1 MTLRARGVPLPHSSF
16 PVLPLR
22 AGALFPGTTMTLR
35 VGRAKSVALLL
46 NSHEGDIVAVVPQRQ
61 ANDDQPDN
69 NALYGVGSFAKI
81 VRIDTESAGS
91 CRVILEGLARL
102 RFDGLDSTE
111 PYWRGSGREMLDED
125 GDTDEA
131 ELLAKAL
138 RSQLT
143 EHAKNAGGALDEA
156 LKDNLDPA
164 EFADRIAAS
173 MDLETPIAVELLA
186 NANVPKRLRRLAE
199 LLGKAAHRAELW
211 REVERDVKTY
221 FSQQQR
227 EAVIREQMRALR
239 KALGDEDGPDEIEK
253 LRQKL
258 EEAGL
263 SPEAQEIAKRE
274 LKRLSQ
280 LGAQHAETHVIRNY
294 LEWMAAL
301 PWQQRNQVSEDL
313 NAVAKQLDDD
323 HFGLEEPKRRI
334 LEHLAVYK
342 LSGHRK
348 GTILCLVGPP
358 GVGKTSIA
366 QSIATATNRPFIRIA
381 LGGVRD
387 EAELRGHRRTYVGAL
402 PGRLIHALRQAKA
415 KNPVILLDE
424 IDKLGAD
431 FRGSPESALLEV
443 LDPEQNINFTDHYL
457 ETPFD
462 LSEVQFICT
471 ANSLDTLSRPLR
483 DRLDIVEVSGYTE
496 TEKLKIARRYL
507 VPRRLQEAGLAA
519 DRVGMTDD
527 VLRSLIHEY
536 TREAGVRQLDRELSR
551 LVRAFAL
558 EIARAPVDS
567 PIVNHLEID
576 EPRLHDMLGKPKFRR
591 EHVERTHV
599 PGIATGL
606 AWTPFGGDILYIE
619 TSVMPGRGKLE
630 ITGQLGEVMKE
641 SARAALT
648 YVRSHAQDLGLQD
661 ANLETVDLH
670 IHVPAG
676 AVPKDGPSAG
686 VTMFTAL
693 ASLLSKRPVRADT
706 AMTGECTLRGR
717 VLPVGGIKAKVL
729 AAHRAGIKRI
739 LLPQQNGVDL
749 DEVPA
754 EVRSELEIILV
765 EDMSEVLAVAL
776 EPASDALP
784 QALPSPLPNA
794 LPDSLANELATGL
807 TPPPGLSNGGE
818 SSGALH

>member
-1 MTLRARGVPLPHSSF
+1 
-16 PVLPLR
+16 
-22 AGALFPGTTMTLR
+22 MTLR

-46 NSHEGDIVAVVPQRQ
+46 SCHEGDIVAVVPQRQ
-61 ANDDQPDN
+61 ANDDQPDH
-69 NALYGVGSFAKI
+69 NALYGVGSFAKV

-102 RFDGLDSTE
+102 RFDHLDHTD
-111 PYWRGSGREMLDED
+111 PYWVGSGRALDDED
-125 GDTDEA
+125 EDSEEA
-131 ELLAKAL
+131 EFLAKAL
-138 RSQLT
+138 REQLA

-156 LKDNLDPA
+156 LKEKLEPS

-186 NANVPKRLRRLAE
+186 TASVTKRLRRLAE

-239 KALGDEDGPDEIEK
+239 KALGDEDGPDELEK
-253 LRQKL
+253 LREKI
-258 EEAGL
+258 EAAGL
-263 SPEAQEIAKRE
+263 SPAAQEIAKRE

-294 LEWMAAL
+294 LEWLAAL
-301 PWQQRNQVSEDL
+301 PWEERASVSEDL
-313 NAVAKQLDDD
+313 NLVAQQLDDD
-323 HFGLEEPKRRI
+323 HFGLDEPKRRI

-366 QSIATATNRPFIRIA
+366 RSIATATNRPFIRIA

-431 FRGSPESALLEV
+431 FRGSPESALLEI
-443 LDPEQNINFTDHYL
+443 LDPEQNVHFTDHYL

-483 DRLDIVEVSGYTE
+483 DRLDLVEVSGYTE
-496 TEKLKIARRYL
+496 TEKLKIARKYL
-507 VPRRLQEAGLAA
+507 IPKRLQEAGLPA
-519 DRVGMTDD
+519 DRFDMTDD
-527 VLRSLIHEY
+527 VLRLLIHDY
-536 TREAGVRQLDRELSR
+536 TREAGVRQVDRELSR
-551 LVRAFAL
+551 LVRAYAL
-558 EIARAPVDS
+558 EIARAPSGQNSDE
-567 PIVNHLEID
+567 HLKID
-576 EPRLHDMLGKPKFRR
+576 AERLATMLGKPKFRR
-591 EHVERTHV
+591 EPIERNHV
-599 PGIATGL
+599 PGVATGL

-619 TSVMPGRGKLE
+619 TSIMPGHGKLE
-630 ITGQLGEVMKE
+630 ITGQLGDVMKE

-648 YVRSHAQDLGLQD
+648 YVRSHADALQLD
-661 ANLETVDLH
+661 AAMLEKSDLH

-693 ASLLSKRPVRADT
+693 ASLLSQRPVRADT

-729 AAHRAGIKRI
+729 AAHRAGMKRI
-739 LLPQQNGVDL
+739 LLPQQNGADL
-749 DEVPA
+749 DEVPQD
-754 EVRSELEIILV
+754 VRNELEILLV
-765 EDMSEVLAVAL
+765 EDMSEVLAFAL
-776 EPASDALP
+776 EPTRVDGMHHKNDEEIVN
-784 QALPSPLPNA
+784 PLPTEISA
-794 LPDSLANELATGL
+794 AVPTTATID
-807 TPPPGLSNGGE
+807 PSNG
-818 SSGALH
+818 SGGAIH